1 MKGNFPNESKNKWTR
16 IFKKK
21 WVFPAL
27 YIMIAAFLLTA
38 VLWYQNLERKLS
50 EGMED
55 LNQSENYNPDPYDED
70 AESVLQ
76 QTEIIKMPVTEDV
89 QTEIVTKFFDYSAD
103 QEDQE
108 KGLNLYNN
116 RYYQSKGIDIAS
128 VDGDT
133 FDVVASLS
141 GTVKEVKEDPLLG
154 NVVIMEH
161 GEDVTTYYASLG
173 EIEVT
178 SGEKVNQGGKIGTAG
193 KNLFGQESG
202 THVHFEIRKGD
213 TEVNPED
220 FFNEPLSKLEQFN
233 IENQKQ
239 SSEQQEDSD
248 SDDEKDPEKPVPNP
262 NPNEDEDES
271 DDNSDKENNDSESDK
286 EDNQQ
291 DEAEDNQKVSLA
303 NMA

>member
-55 LNQSENYNPDPYDED
+55 LNQSENYRPDPYDED

-76 QTEIIKMPVTEDV
+76 QTEIIKMPVNDDV

-103 QEDQE
+103 QEDLE

-116 RYYQSKGIDIAS
+116 RYYQSKGIDIVSA
-128 VDGDT
+128 DGET

-141 GTVKEVKEDPLLG
+141 GTVKEVKEDPLHG

-178 SGEKVNQGGKIGTAG
+178 SGAKVKQGDKIGTAG

-233 IENQKQ
+233 VEDQKQ
-239 SSEQQEDSD
+239 SSEQQDDSNLE
-248 SDDEKDPEKPVPNP
+248 DEKDPEKPVPNP
-262 NPNEDEDES
+262 NPNEDDEGMES
-271 DDNSDKENNDSESDK
+271 DDKNRDSEK
-286 EDNQQ
+286 QEKQQDNQ
-291 DEAEDNQKVSLA
+291 EVSFA
-303 NMA
+303 TFA

>member
-1 MKGNFPNESKNKWTR
+1 MKGNFPNESKKKWTR

-55 LNQSENYNPDPYDED
+55 LNQSENYNPDPFDED

-103 QEDQE
+103 QEDEE

-116 RYYQSKGIDIAS
+116 RYYQSKGIDITFE
-128 VDGDT
+128 DGEA
-133 FDVVASLS
+133 FNVVASLS
-141 GTVKEVKEDPLLG
+141 GTVKEVKEDPLIG
-154 NVVIMEH
+154 NVVIMKH
-161 GEDVTTYYASLG
+161 GEDITTYYASLG
-173 EIEVT
+173 EIDVT
-178 SGEKVNQGGKIGTAG
+178 TGAKVKQGDKIGTAG

-202 THVHFEIRKGD
+202 THVHFEIRKGE

-233 IENQKQ
+233 VE
-239 SSEQQEDSD
+239 EQQDKSDEKEEDGKNLEKQEQNSNLDDEDEDGKENESNEQNSD
-248 SDDEKDPEKPVPNP
+248 SDTNK
-262 NPNEDEDES
+262 EDD
-271 DDNSDKENNDSESDK
+271 DK
-286 EDNQQ
+286 EDNQ
-291 DEAEDNQKVSLA
+291 EVSFA
-303 NMA
+303 NFS

>member
-1 MKGNFPNESKNKWTR
+1 MKENFPNESKNKWTR

-27 YIMIAAFLLTA
+27 YIMLAAFLLTA

-55 LNQSENYNPDPYDED
+55 LNQTEDYNPEPYDEE

-76 QTEIIKMPVTEDV
+76 QKEIIKMPVTDDV

-103 QEDQE
+103 KEDQE

-128 VDGDT
+128 DDGES

-141 GTVKEVKEDPLLG
+141 GTVMEVKEDPLLG

-161 GEDVTTYYASLG
+161 GGDITTYYASLG

-178 SGEKVNQGGKIGTAG
+178 SGAKVKQGDKIGTAG

-213 TEVNPED
+213 MEVNPED
-220 FFNEPLSKLEQFN
+220 FFNEPLSVLEQFN
-233 IENQKQ
+233 VED
-239 SSEQQEDSD
+239 QQNDSDEKKESD

-291 DEAEDNQKVSLA
+291 DEAEDNQEVSLA
-303 NMA
+303 KIA